1 MTNIDLFFM
10 TLFISGVTIISY
22 KGYAYKKGWP
32 IGIMFESDSSI
43 IKIIGLLA
51 IFGSA
56 IPAFFFRKWYF
67 VLLGRID
74 VWLLS
79 GVITAILTEHTQI
92 FSLILFIVS
101 WIFLII
107 KF

>member
-1 MTNIDLFFM
+1 MTNLEFFFL
-10 TLFISGVTIISY
+10 TLYTSGVTIISY
-22 KGYAYKKGWP
+22 KSYAHKKGWP
-32 IGIMFESDSSI
+32 IGTMFESDISI

-56 IPAFFFRKWYF
+56 ISAFFFIKWYL
-67 VLLGRID
+67 VLLGLIGG
-74 VWLLS
+74 WLLS
-79 GVITAILTEHTQI
+79 GWISAIFTKHTQI